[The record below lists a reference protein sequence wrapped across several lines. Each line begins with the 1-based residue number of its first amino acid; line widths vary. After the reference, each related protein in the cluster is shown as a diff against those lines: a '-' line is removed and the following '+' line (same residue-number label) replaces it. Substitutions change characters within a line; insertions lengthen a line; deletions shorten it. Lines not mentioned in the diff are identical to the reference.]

1 MNYSAKYFKDSLP
14 DWKRKKDPVLSRVFY
29 RPVSFYISSIATK
42 LDISANTISYFSA
55 IIAVFSCILFLFNRF
70 EMKMIGAILINI
82 WLILDCAD
90 GNIARSVRKQ
100 PFGEFA
106 DGISSYILVGLM
118 CISMGFSVYF
128 SGGIIFKP
136 GSPWII
142 LLGAVA
148 SSSDSLMRLVYQKYK
163 NTSKELQDKGVIEQE
178 KDIRTDK
185 NSVGSVRVRIEA
197 ELGIGGILPVAILI
211 ATILNA
217 LDIIIIYCF
226 VYYGLSFIAS
236 TLMLVKKAIK
246 LSNN

>member
-1 MNYSAKYFKDSLP
+1 
-14 DWKRKKDPVLSRVFY
+14 
-29 RPVSFYISSIATK
+29 
-42 LDISANTISYFSA
+42 
-55 IIAVFSCILFLFNRF
+55 
-70 EMKMIGAILINI
+70 MIGAILINI

>member
-14 DWKRKKDPVLSRVFY
+14 DWKRKKDPVLSRIFY

-42 LDISANTISYFSA
+42 LGISANTISYFSA

-128 SGGIIFKP
+128 SGGIIFKS

-226 VYYGLSFIAS
+226 VYYGLSFIVS